1 MRAKDIFA
9 AGGARDGGFGAFAR
23 CPGQGWDGPGRKAGV
38 FVILCQVSP
47 RFLFILTNKKHLPH
61 ILNKSYKVVNNV
73 LVLPDYR

>member
-38 FVILCQVSP
+38 FVILCPVFPQFP
-47 RFLFILTNKKHLPH
+47 LILTNEK
-61 ILNKSYKVVNNV
+61 
-73 LVLPDYR
+73 